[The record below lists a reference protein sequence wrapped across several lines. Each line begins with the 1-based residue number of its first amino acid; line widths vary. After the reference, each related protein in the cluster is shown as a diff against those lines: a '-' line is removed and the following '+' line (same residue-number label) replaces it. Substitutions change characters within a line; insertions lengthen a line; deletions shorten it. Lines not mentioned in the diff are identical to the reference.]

1 MKVLI
6 APDSFKGSISNS
18 DCARAIAKG
27 WLSVR
32 PHDLLTLLPMA
43 DGGEGTLETLLF
55 STSTSVRVATK
66 PGDGR
71 FWLLLQDGTAVVELA
86 NICGITRSS
95 TLNPLGASTF
105 ELGQVLLE
113 VLQDS
118 RVMRL
123 SVAVGGSGSTDG
135 GAGALMAL
143 GARFINGKGESISL
157 GGGGLS
163 ELAAIDLSEIP
174 AAPAGRVVCLSDVT
188 NPLLGK
194 LGSARVFASQKG
206 ASAEEI
212 IALES
217 GLQVLQQVAA
227 RSDFPGAGAAG
238 GTPFGLSLTWDVSI
252 ESGALAV
259 GAMIGLEKAIE
270 ESDLVITGEGRLDSQ
285 SYYGKVVGTV
295 TSLAN
300 QLGKRTLYCVGSSSE
315 PIDNLGVA
323 LVDLAPSL
331 QEAMIHPGKWLV
343 QAGVELAK
351 RELD

>member
-18 DCARAIAKG
+18 DSARAIAKG

-32 PHDLLTLLPMA
+32 PHDVLTLLPMA
-43 DGGEGTLETLLF
+43 DGGEGTLATLSF
-55 STSTSVRVATK
+55 SAPTSVRVATK
-66 PGDGR
+66 LGEGR

-95 TLNPLGASTF
+95 RLDPLGASTF

-118 RVMRL
+118 RVIRL
-123 SVAVGGSGSTDG
+123 AIAVGGSGSTDG
-135 GAGALMAL
+135 GVGALMAL
-143 GARFINGKGESISL
+143 GARFVNRRGESIAL

-163 ELAAIDLSEIP
+163 ELVAIDLGKVP
-174 AAPAGRVVCLSDVT
+174 APPTGGVVCLTDVT
-188 NPLLGK
+188 NPLLGE

-212 IALES
+212 ITLDA
-217 GLQVLQQVAA
+217 GLQVLRQVAA
-227 RSDFPGAGAAG
+227 RFDFPGAGAAG
-238 GTPFGLSLTWDVSI
+238 GTPFGLSLAWDLSI

-285 SYYGKVVGTV
+285 SFYGKVVGTV
-295 TSLAN
+295 TSLAD
-300 QLGKRTLYCVGSSSE
+300 QLGKRTHYCVGSSRE

-323 LVDLAPSL
+323 LVDLAPSF
-331 QEAMIHPGKWLV
+331 QQAIDHPTEWLV
-343 QAGVELAK
+343 KAGAELAR
-351 RELD
+351 RESG